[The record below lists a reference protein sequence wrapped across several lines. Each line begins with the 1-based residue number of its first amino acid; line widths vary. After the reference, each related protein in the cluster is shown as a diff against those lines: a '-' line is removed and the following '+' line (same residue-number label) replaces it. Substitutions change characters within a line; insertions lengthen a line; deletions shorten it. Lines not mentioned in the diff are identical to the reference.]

1 MEDGS
6 DLEAEGLI
14 CLPGQIDIR
23 SYMLPTK
30 PIMDFTA
37 DEEVAREMG
46 LDFSLEEDS
55 EDRGFQAWEDIEM
68 IGDEKVES
76 FEADE
81 EAAAAMGLN
90 TSLDPMVDVP
100 PAAAPTSAP
109 RDAGTPA
116 RPKRKAQIVLEDTP
130 EKKIRISNTLLEA
143 VADKMEKPV
152 KHDILEN
159 MDRPAEVLE
168 VL

>member
-1 MEDGS
+1 
-6 DLEAEGLI
+6 
-14 CLPGQIDIR
+14 
-23 SYMLPTK
+23 
-30 PIMDFTA
+30 
-37 DEEVAREMG
+37 
-46 LDFSLEEDS
+46 
-55 EDRGFQAWEDIEM
+55 M
-68 IGDEKVES
+68 IGDEQVES

-100 PAAAPTSAP
+100 PAAAAPTSTP

-116 RPKRKAQIVLEDTP
+116 RPKRKAQISLEDTP

-143 VADKMEKPV
+143 VVDKMEKPV
-152 KHDILEN
+152 KSNIWSEN

-168 VL
+168 VLWRDFV

>member
-1 MEDGS
+1 
-6 DLEAEGLI
+6 
-14 CLPGQIDIR
+14 
-23 SYMLPTK
+23 
-30 PIMDFTA
+30 
-37 DEEVAREMG
+37 
-46 LDFSLEEDS
+46 
-55 EDRGFQAWEDIEM
+55 M

-81 EAAAAMGLN
+81 EAAAAMGLS

-100 PAAAPTSAP
+100 PPAPMAAPTSAP

-116 RPKRKAQIVLEDTP
+116 RPKRKAQTLLEDTP
-130 EKKIRISNTLLEA
+130 EKKIRISTLLEA
-143 VADKMEKPV
+143 VVDKMEKPV
-152 KHDILEN
+152 KKDILQN